1 MTVTDD
7 MMITLD
13 RAKLHAGLANRD
25 DTSLSLGISVVSELF
40 QKHCNRLFLSQSY
53 TTAMDGDGSQT
64 LILPQYPVTA
74 LTLVT
79 LIASDGTETPYD
91 NTYFRFKTNGIV
103 RWAPATA
110 YMFPYGFQNISVQY
124 TAGFAT
130 IPAPVEEA
138 MCTMIAHLLDMQTV
152 DTHLKSERLG
162 EYAASYLTKEA
173 GESDAWPDLVTMLLS
188 KYRLRVVIGGVRG
201 R

>member
-13 RAKLHAGLANRD
+13 RAKLHAGLASRP
-25 DTSLSLGISVVSELF
+25 DTSLSLGISVASVLF
-40 QKHCNRLFLSQSY
+40 QKHCNRLFFSQAY
-53 TTAMDGDGSQT
+53 TATMDGDGSQT

-74 LTLVT
+74 LTSVT

-110 YMFPYGFQNISVQY
+110 YMFPYGFQNVQVQY

-130 IPAPVEEA
+130 LPAPVEEA
-138 MCTMIAHLLDMQTV
+138 MCNMIVFLLDMQTV
-152 DTHLKSERLG
+152 DTHLQSERLG
-162 EYAASYLTKEA
+162 EYAATYMTKSS
-173 GESDAWPDLVTMLLS
+173 GESDGWPDIVTTLLA
-188 KYRLRVVIGGVRG
+188 KYRLRVVVGGLRG